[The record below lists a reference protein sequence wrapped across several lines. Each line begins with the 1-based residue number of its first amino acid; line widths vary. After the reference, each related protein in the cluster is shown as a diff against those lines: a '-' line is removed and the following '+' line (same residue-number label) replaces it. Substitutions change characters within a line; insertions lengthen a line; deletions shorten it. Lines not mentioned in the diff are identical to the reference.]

1 MFKKIIKFIL
11 PFTSELGKKSTELFE
26 DRKYNGDELFSISIG
41 EICEDCLAELELES
55 GGFSGRKTKCQS
67 CKIIKNRNSKLEQLG
82 L

>member
-1 MFKKIIKFIL
+1 MFRKIIKFIL
-11 PFTSELGKKSTELFE
+11 PFTSELGKSTEIFKY
-26 DRKYNGDELFSISIG
+26 RKYNEDELFSIGFG

>member
-11 PFTSELGKKSTELFE
+11 PFTSELGKKSSELF
-26 DRKYNGDELFSISIG
+26 DDNELFSINIG

-55 GGFSGRKTKCQS
+55 GGFSGRRTKCQS